1 MPGFVLA
8 LMGSGEFE
16 PWTEAV
22 DRWLLERASGD
33 GRILLLPTASAPEG
47 EKVFG
52 YWSRM
57 GLAHYGD
64 QGLPASVLPLKTR
77 EDARVAETAE
87 AVRGASMVFFSGG
100 NPAYLA
106 EVLEGTPFWAAV
118 LEEMGRGMAYSG
130 CSAGVASLG
139 QTAPD
144 SSAERLGAEMLGRP
158 GLGLFPGISFAPH
171 WDALNSFVPG
181 LREFILAAVPAG
193 ERLLAID
200 ERTALVGD
208 GEEWTVIGSGGA
220 YLLAGETERAFPAGA
235 SFGEPLMAVDR

>member
-1 MPGFVLA
+1 MPGLVLA

-47 EKVFG
+47 DEVFG
-52 YWSRM
+52 YWSQL

-64 QGLPASVLPLKTR
+64 LGLPASVLPLKTR
-77 EDARVAETAE
+77 EDARLAQMAG

-106 EVLEGTPFWAAV
+106 QVLEDTPFWAAV
-118 LEEMGRGMAYSG
+118 LEEMARGMAYSG

-144 SSAERLGAEMLGRP
+144 SSAQGLGAEMLSRR

-171 WDALNSFVPG
+171 WDALNTYVPG

-200 ERTALVGD
+200 EQTALVGD
-208 GEEWTVIGSGGA
+208 GERWTVMGSGGA
-220 YLLAGETERAFPAGA
+220 YLIDGGTERAFPAGA
-235 SFGEPLMAVDR
+235 SFGELLVAAEG

>member
-1 MPGFVLA
+1 MPDFVLA
-8 LMGSGEFE
+8 LLGSGEFE
-16 PWTEAV
+16 PWTETV

-47 EKVFG
+47 DEVFE
-52 YWSRM
+52 YWSQL

-64 QGLPASVLPLKTR
+64 LGLPASVLPLKTR
-77 EDARVAETAE
+77 EEAGAAEMSE
-87 AVRGASMVFFSGG
+87 ALRGASMVFFSGG

-106 EVLEGTPFWAAV
+106 QVLEDTPFWAAL
-118 LEEMGRGMAYSG
+118 LEEIGRGMAYSG

-144 SSAERLGAEMLGRP
+144 SSAVRLGAEMLGRP

-181 LREFILAAVPAG
+181 LREFILESVPAG

-200 ERTALVGD
+200 ERTAVVGD
-208 GEEWTVIGSGGA
+208 GERWTVMGSGGA
-220 YLLAGETERAFPAGA
+220 YLIAGGTERAFAAGA
-235 SFGEPLMAVDR
+235 SFDEPLIAVGR